1 MAEKSKNLKP
11 IQKGE
16 LSKEEAKKRG
26 QKGGIKS
33 GEVRRERKALKEELL
48 YLLEQG
54 DTQEKISVALIKQAL
69 KGNVKAFAMI
79 RDTIGEKPVEKQEI
93 TGKNGAPL
101 SEKVIYVTPE
111 EQKEVK
117 DHIQATINGQ

>member
-11 IQKGE
+11 FSSNQ
-16 LSKEEAKKRG
+16 SREEAVKNGK
-26 QKGGIKS
+26 KGGIKS
-33 GEVRRERKALKEELL
+33 GEVRRARKTLKEDLL
-48 YLLEQG
+48 FLLEQG
-54 DTQEKISVALIKQAL
+54 DTQEKISVAMIKQAL

-93 TGKNGAPL
+93 TGANGTPL
-101 SEKVIYVTPE
+101 VEKIRYITPE

-117 DHIQATINGQ
+117 EHIKKMIGD

>member
-1 MAEKSKNLKP
+1 MANQKNLIP
-11 IQKGE
+11 IKKGE

-33 GEVRRERKALKEELL
+33 GEVRRARKTLKEDLL
-48 YLLEQG
+48 FLLEQG
-54 DTQEKISVALIKQAL
+54 DTQEKISVAMIKQAL

-93 TGKNGAPL
+93 TGKEGEPL
-101 SEKVIYVTPE
+101 V
-111 EQKEVK
+111 
-117 DHIQATINGQ
+117 INGFASMEDAVKHFKEMIGD